1 MKKVFALMAI
11 VGLFSVV
18 ACGPA
23 KENNEEAE
31 KLRIEDSIRVADSI
45 AAAEA
50 AAAQT
55 EPEVEVTDDSTSTEG
70 AEVPA
75 TTEESAS

>member
-1 MKKVFALMAI
+1 MKKVFALLSI
-11 VGLFSVV
+11 VTVFSMV

-55 EPEVEVTDDSTSTEG
+55 APVETETDTTVKTEVEAG
-70 AEVPA
+70 A
-75 TTEESAS
+75 